1 HLGAQQWSEIKDWL
15 QAEAQS
21 VCDVLLL
28 QETHWSSTAQFQ
40 VSGWTCISSA
50 SWKPQA
56 PEPKAK
62 TWGRRKQS
70 QAPET
75 VTPCEATAAP
85 SKADGV
91 VVLLSPRI
99 DTGQVRWREH
109 RDRSS
114 LLAAL
119 SKAVRQ
125 VPSRMSLV
133 VAGDLNATLSPYPR
147 LVGPRACGATQRPD
161 SEGLQELVE
170 THKLVALNTWHA
182 AVPHTYTQQGSL
194 SQIDF
199 IFTKETQAGGQAKRA
214 APLHD
219 WHLGSWKVG
228 GHSPVLATVK
238 PLGHWQLPSR
248 KDTSTCD
255 VKQLQSAVREDS
267 DRARQMRDWV
277 RDRMPVHRPDQCN
290 QILTEAAELFF
301 PKRLMGPAEE
311 LAVLGDFAVSTFG
324 VQTERAVPKG
334 SAPAAAW
341 KLCADEV
348 SPSLSAFLTTVGEE
362 RPDAKGVAGAAREL
376 SPGLQSY
383 MREIP
388 QFAYLPGRALSD
400 ARARLVT
407 EVETTTG
414 IKQGCK
420 LAPSLFSLLTGKLI
434 KEPIEFFGE
443 DRVCAFLTGYAD
455 DLTVHRTIRSIAD
468 LEACHALIRAVLES
482 LKDHKL
488 VCNQSKCYILA
499 KFARRQAASVTKQ
512 YTAWTR
518 NEAGERIKLWRIG
531 KTKYF
536 PAFRWVPTIKF
547 LGIKASYGS
556 FEMQTLT
563 FRISEVGLTLESAKS
578 LKAWYAFKIRSVLN
592 KPAHETHMTTG
603 ELYELYSIEDPVV
616 KLERLQSN
624 RFYHLNAQQVL
635 SPSITNTGEAIQ
647 QSQEQ
652 LSNLRQFMHLPET
665 EAAEGTPVVA
675 CQHCDRSF
683 VSEQGLRLHRAK
695 QHPDVVERYVPE
707 WFDRAK
713 HSVNGL
719 PTCRACGTQFKQWP
733 GLLPHLLSGELDATK
748 DPLALSAPLENLKRA
763 VALAPRRQL
772 SKIASGQD
780 AKVYNKSKHCLQC
793 PIKSY

>member
-1 HLGAQQWSEIKDWL
+1 
-15 QAEAQS
+15 
-21 VCDVLLL
+21 
-28 QETHWSSTAQFQ
+28 
-40 VSGWTCISSA
+40 
-50 SWKPQA
+50 
-56 PEPKAK
+56 
-62 TWGRRKQS
+62 
-70 QAPET
+70 
-75 VTPCEATAAP
+75 
-85 SKADGV
+85 
-91 VVLLSPRI
+91 
-99 DTGQVRWREH
+99 
-109 RDRSS
+109 
-114 LLAAL
+114 
-119 SKAVRQ
+119 
-125 VPSRMSLV
+125 M
-133 VAGDLNATLSPYPR
+133 
-147 LVGPRACGATQRPD
+147 
-161 SEGLQELVE
+161 
-170 THKLVALNTWHA
+170 
-182 AVPHTYTQQGSL
+182 
-194 SQIDF
+194 
-199 IFTKETQAGGQAKRA
+199 
-214 APLHD
+214 
-219 WHLGSWKVG
+219 
-228 GHSPVLATVK
+228 
-238 PLGHWQLPSR
+238 
-248 KDTSTCD
+248 
-255 VKQLQSAVREDS
+255 
-267 DRARQMRDWV
+267 
-277 RDRMPVHRPDQCN
+277 
-290 QILTEAAELFF
+290 
-301 PKRLMGPAEE
+301 
-311 LAVLGDFAVSTFG
+311 
-324 VQTERAVPKG
+324 
-334 SAPAAAW
+334 
-341 KLCADEV
+341 
-348 SPSLSAFLTTVGEE
+348 
-362 RPDAKGVAGAAREL
+362 
-376 SPGLQSY
+376 
-383 MREIP
+383 
-388 QFAYLPGRALSD
+388 
-400 ARARLVT
+400 
-407 EVETTTG
+407 
-414 IKQGCK
+414 
-420 LAPSLFSLLTGKLI
+420 
-434 KEPIEFFGE
+434 
-443 DRVCAFLTGYAD
+443 
-455 DLTVHRTIRSIAD
+455 HRTIRSIAD

-563 FRISEVGLTLESAKS
+563 FRISEAKQKLHQVRKFVYNRRVASTMSRLRVWQSVVWPTLAFGLAEVGLTLESAKS

-733 GLLPHLLSGELDATK
+733 GLLPHLLSGA
-748 DPLALSAPLENLKRA
+748 
-763 VALAPRRQL
+763 
-772 SKIASGQD
+772 
-780 AKVYNKSKHCLQC
+780 C
-793 PIKSY
+793 PSP